1 MKCVVLGGAGFL
13 GSHLTD
19 ALLAA
24 GYEVRVFDRPNVTR
38 AKAVTQSHEVE
49 WIEGDFLNKKDLAA
63 ALAGCDIVYHLVS
76 TTLPKTS
83 NDNRLYD
90 LETNVAGTLTLL
102 ELVKASRPPMKVVF
116 VSSGGTIYGIPREV
130 PIKESHPTDPICAY
144 GIAKLAIEKYLH
156 LYHVLD
162 GIEYR
167 VLRLA
172 NPYGEGQRTTSGQGI
187 VTVCLDKVLRGEPI
201 EIWGDGRV
209 VRDYLYVG
217 DAMLAFIKVTLYS
230 GPHRVFN
237 IGSGEGKS
245 ILEVLS
251 AVEEVAGRRLSRRM
265 LSGRDFD
272 VPANVLDISRAR
284 EHLGWEPRTTL
295 HQGLERT
302 FTWLLAH

>member
-19 ALLAA
+19 TLIAV
-24 GYEVRVFDRPNVTR
+24 GHEVRVFDRPNVVQ
-38 AKAVTQSHEVE
+38 AKTLTHSHVVE
-49 WIEGDFLNKKDLAA
+49 WVEGDFLNKKDLAT
-63 ALAGCDIVYHLVS
+63 ALAGCDVVYHLVS

-102 ELVKASRPPMKVVF
+102 ELVKASRLPTKVIF
-116 VSSGGTIYGIPREV
+116 VSSGGTVYGIPREV
-130 PIKESHPTDPICAY
+130 PIKETHPTDPICAY
-144 GIAKLAIEKYLH
+144 GIGKLAIEKYLH

-187 VTVCLDKVLRGEPI
+187 VTTCLDKVLRGEPI

-217 DAMLAFIKVTLYS
+217 DAMEAFLKVSAYT
-230 GPHRVFN
+230 GAHRVFN
-237 IGSGEGKS
+237 IGSGEGQS
-245 ILEVLS
+245 VLDVLE
-251 AVEEVAGRRLSRRM
+251 AVEAVAGRRLDRRV
-265 LSGRDFD
+265 LPGRDFD
-272 VPANVLDISRAR
+272 VPTNVLDISRAR
-284 EHLGWEPRTTL
+284 EHLGWQPRTSL
-295 HQGLERT
+295 HRGLEQT

>member
-19 ALLAA
+19 TLLTA

-38 AKAVTQSHEVE
+38 AKPLTQSHEVE
-49 WIEGDFLNKKDLAA
+49 WLEGDFLNKKDLAA
-63 ALAGCDIVYHLVS
+63 ALVGCDIVYHLVS

-102 ELVKASRPPMKVVF
+102 DLVRASRPSMKIVF
-116 VSSGGTIYGIPREV
+116 ASSGGTVYGIPREV
-130 PIKESHPTDPICAY
+130 PIKETHPTDPICAY
-144 GIAKLAIEKYLH
+144 GIGKLAIEKYLH

-187 VTVCLDKVLRGEPI
+187 ITACLDKILRGEPI

-217 DAMLAFIKVTLYS
+217 DAMEAFLKVTAYS
-230 GPHRVFN
+230 GVHRVFN
-237 IGSGEGKS
+237 IGSGEGKNV
-245 ILEVLS
+245 LEVLS
-251 AVEEVAGRRLSRRM
+251 AVEAVAGRHLPRRV

-272 VPANVLDISRAR
+272 VPANVLDISRAH
-284 EHLGWEPRTTL
+284 EHLGWQPRTSL

>member
-49 WIEGDFLNKKDLAA
+49 WVEGDFLNKKDLAA

-102 ELVKASRPPMKVVF
+102 ELVKASRPPMKIVF

-217 DAMLAFIKVTLYS
+217 DAMQAFIKVTLYS

-251 AVEEVAGRRLSRRM
+251 AVEEVAGRRLSRRI

-284 EHLGWEPRTTL
+284 EHLGWEPHTTL

>member
-19 ALLAA
+19 TLLAA
-24 GYEVRVFDRPNVTR
+24 GHEVRVFDRPNVTR
-38 AKAVTQSHEVE
+38 AKTLMQSHEAE
-49 WIEGDFLNKKDLAA
+49 WVEGDFLNKKDLAA
-63 ALAGCDIVYHLVS
+63 ALAGCDLVYHLVS

-102 ELVKASRPPMKVVF
+102 ELVKASRPPMKIVF
-116 VSSGGTIYGIPREV
+116 VSSGGTVYGIPREV
-130 PIKESHPTDPICAY
+130 PIKETHPTDPICAY
-144 GIAKLAIEKYLH
+144 GIGKLAIEKYLH

-172 NPYGEGQRTTSGQGI
+172 NPYGEGQRPTSGQGI
-187 VTVCLDKVLRGEPI
+187 VTVCLEKVLRGEPI

-217 DAMLAFIKVTLYS
+217 DAMEAFLKVTFYS
-230 GPHRVFN
+230 GVHRVFN
-237 IGSGEGKS
+237 IGSGQGKS
-245 ILEVLS
+245 VLEVLS
-251 AVEEVAGRRLSRRM
+251 AVEAVAGRRLSRRV

-284 EHLGWEPRTTL
+284 EHLGWKPRTTL